1 MNRTAKKVFGIILFV
16 IFIIINLMHIYWP
29 IHLILEDIR
38 WGTME
43 GTGIEMGYLYPLM
56 VEFISIHFIIA
67 EIIYLLVFKKVK
79 YIFIPNIVALS
90 FYIFQVVVFY
100 ILLSF

>member
-67 EIIYLLVFKKVK
+67 EIIYFLVFKKVK

-100 ILLSF
+100 VLLSF

>member
-43 GTGIEMGYLYPLM
+43 GTGIEMGYLYPFM
-56 VEFISIHFIIA
+56 VELISIYFIIA
-67 EIIYLLVFKKVK
+67 EIIYFLVFKKVK

>member
-1 MNRTAKKVFGIILFV
+1 MNRTTKKVFGIILFV

-29 IHLILEDIR
+29 IHLILEDIS

-56 VEFISIHFIIA
+56 VELISIHFIIA
-67 EIIYLLVFKKVK
+67 EIIYFLVFKKVK
-79 YIFIPNIVALS
+79 YIFIPNIVAFG

>member
-1 MNRTAKKVFGIILFV
+1 MYVFKYVILLISFV
-16 IFIIINLMHIYWP
+16 Y
-29 IHLILEDIR
+29 
-38 WGTME
+38 TMAHF
-43 GTGIEMGYLYPLM
+43 YLYPLM

-67 EIIYLLVFKKVK
+67 EIIYFLVFKKVK
-79 YIFIPNIVALS
+79 YIFIPNIVAFG